1 MLTYYYI
8 FDTCFDKTGKL
19 YRPQF
24 KFLLYLTHR
33 SSIKQGNC
41 YA

>member
-8 FDTCFDKTGKL
+8 FDTCFDKTYIALSSNDYYK
-19 YRPQF
+19 
-24 KFLLYLTHR
+24 THR